1 MTTTPDELRLAAD
14 FQPATYDDWRKLVDG
29 VLKGAPFERLVGK
42 TSDGLKIDPIYPRAK
57 GATPV
62 AARPLAAPWQIMQRI
77 DHPDAKQANAQALHD
92 LENGATGLTLVFAGA
107 NGAYGFGLEP
117 TAEAIEQVLDGIHV
131 DAGIGIEL
139 QIGPQSRM
147 AAIHIAEYVKR
158 KGLSPAACN
167 IRFGLDPLG
176 ACAVWG
182 SSPYSW
188 SEIVPAVTSAIKGL
202 AAMGFKGPFAVADGR
217 VIHDAGGSEVQEL
230 AFVLASGVAYMR
242 AIEQAGVT
250 LEDAQGMV
258 YARLSADADQFVT
271 LAKFRALRLLWA
283 RVEQACD
290 LKPKPL
296 YVAADTAWRMLT
308 QRDPYVNMLRA
319 TIATFSAG
327 LGGANA
333 ITVLPHTLALGLPDP
348 FARRA
353 ARNTQLVLLE
363 ESNLAK
369 VSDPAAGAGGI
380 ETLTKQLC
388 EAAWVLFQDIEKAG
402 GLFASLEQNLIQRK
416 VAATRA
422 VREANIARRRDVL
435 TGASEFPNLHEA
447 EVAVLDAK
455 PVALAAYGEA
465 KFKFDALPPMRLAT
479 PFEALRDKSDSKLK
493 SSGARPKIFL
503 ANLGTPADFTARAA
517 FAKSFFETGG
527 IEALDFLPPLR
538 EASSSSPLPSGER
551 STPPKSDLSD
561 FGDNRSQ
568 TRQQP
573 SLMASGEGAHALDQ
587 NPSPA
592 PSPSALEQPL
602 PKGEVKEF
610 AALAAA
616 FKASGAAVACLCS
629 SDKVY
634 AADAEAAAKALQAAG
649 AKHIYLAGRPGD
661 HEAGLRAA
669 GVGDF
674 IFAGGDALAM
684 LREAWRRM
692 E

>member
-1 MTTTPDELRLAAD
+1 LAAAPWQFPAKPKTLQGTSKRMTTTTDELRLAAD
-14 FQPATYDDWRKLVDG
+14 FAPATYDDWRKLVDG
-29 VLKGAPFERLVGK
+29 VLKGAQFEKLIGK

-57 GATPV
+57 AATPIAGR
-62 AARPLAAPWQIMQRI
+62 AAATPWQIMQRI
-77 DHPDAKQANAQALHD
+77 DHPDAKLANAQALHD

-117 TAEAIEQVLDGIHV
+117 SAEAIETVLDGVFI
-131 DAGIGIEL
+131 DAGIAVEL

-147 AAIHIAEYVKR
+147 AAIHVAEYVKR
-158 KGLSPAACN
+158 KGLDPSACN

-188 SEIVPAVTSAIKGL
+188 AEIVPAVTSAIKGL

-230 AFVLASGVAYMR
+230 AFVLATAVAYLR
-242 AIEQAGVT
+242 AIESAGVA

-258 YARLSADADQFVT
+258 YARLSADADQFLT
-271 LAKFRALRLLWA
+271 MAKFRALRLLWA
-283 RVEQACD
+283 RIEEACG
-290 LKPKPL
+290 LSPKPL
-296 YVAADTAWRMLT
+296 FIAADTAWRMLT

-333 ITVLPHTLALGLPDP
+333 INVLPHTLALGLPDP

-369 VSDPAAGAGGI
+369 VSDPAAGSGGI
-380 ETLTKQLC
+380 ETLTQQLC
-388 EAAWVLFQDIEKAG
+388 QAAWALFQEIEKAG
-402 GLFASLEQNLIQRK
+402 GVFAALEQSLIQRK

-422 VREANIARRRDVL
+422 VREANIARRKEVL
-435 TGASEFPNLHEA
+435 TGATEFPNLHEA
-447 EVAVLDAK
+447 HVAVLDAR
-455 PVALAAYGEA
+455 PVQLAPYGEA
-465 KFKFDALPPMRLAT
+465 KSRFDALPPIRLAA
-479 PFEALRDKSDSKLK
+479 PFEALRDRSDRILK
-493 SSGARPKIFL
+493 DKGARPRVFL
-503 ANLGTPADFTARAA
+503 ANLGTPADFTARAT

-527 IEALDFLPPLR
+527 IEAVD
-538 EASSSSPLPSGER
+538 
-551 STPPKSDLSD
+551 T
-561 FGDNRSQ
+561 
-568 TRQQP
+568 
-573 SLMASGEGAHALDQ
+573 EGFTD
-587 NPSPA
+587 P
-592 PSPSALEQPL
+592 
-602 PKGEVKEF
+602 

-616 FKASGAAVACLCS
+616 FKTSGAALACICS

-634 AADAEAAAKALQAAG
+634 AQHAAPAAKVLHAAG
-649 AKHIYLAGRPGD
+649 AQHIYLAGRPG
-661 HEAGLRAA
+661 ELETALRAA
-669 GVGDF
+669 GVNDF
-674 IFAGGDALAM
+674 VFAGGDALTV
-684 LREAWRRM
+684 LQEAWRLM